1 MVWGQTADPVPID
14 GFSSALYAVPQGT
27 HMRNLLASIL
37 FCCSAGT
44 ALAEDVAALH
54 ARLAA
59 ELDANTVIDA
69 KVKAFA
75 KDKLVAVIGNKV
87 LVREAKAQNAK
98 KVALAD
104 IQAQDKAWT
113 AAESELPIQ
122 KEKLSNAAA
131 EVIRGLAKQL
141 PALREVFAMDDQ
153 GANVGQNN
161 LTSDYWQGDEDKW
174 KKSFAERKG
183 GVDVGKP
190 KFDKSANSTLQQVS
204 LPLVDA
210 DGTVVGAITFGVA
223 IEAL

>member
-1 MVWGQTADPVPID
+1 
-14 GFSSALYAVPQGT
+14 
-27 HMRNLLASIL
+27 MRNLLASIL
-37 FCCSAGT
+37 LCCSAGT
-44 ALAEDVAALH
+44 ALAEDATALRT
-54 ARLAA
+54 RLTA

-75 KDKLVAVIGNKV
+75 KDKLVAIIGDEV
-87 LVREAKAQNAK
+87 LVRETKGQNAK

-113 AAESELPIQ
+113 AAEAELPIQ

-131 EVIRGLAKQL
+131 EAIRGLAKQL

-183 GVDVGKP
+183 GIDVGKA
-190 KFDKSANSTLQQVS
+190 KFDKSANATLQQVS
-204 LPLVDA
+204 LPLIDA

>member
-1 MVWGQTADPVPID
+1 
-14 GFSSALYAVPQGT
+14 
-27 HMRNLLASIL
+27 MRNLLASIL

-44 ALAEDVAALH
+44 ALAEDVAALRV
-54 ARLAA
+54 RLAA
-59 ELDANTVIDA
+59 EIDANTLIDA

-75 KDKLVAVIGNKV
+75 KDKLVALICNEV

-98 KVALAD
+98 KVPLAD

-113 AAESELPIQ
+113 AAENELPIQ

-131 EVIRGLAKQL
+131 EAIRGLAKSL

-153 GANVGQNN
+153 GANIGQNN

-190 KFDKSANSTLQQVS
+190 KFDKSAAATLQQVS

>member
-1 MVWGQTADPVPID
+1 
-14 GFSSALYAVPQGT
+14 
-27 HMRNLLASIL
+27 MRNLLASIL

-44 ALAEDVAALH
+44 ALAEDVAALRV
-54 ARLAA
+54 RLAA

-75 KDKLVAVIGNKV
+75 KDKLLAVIGHEV

-131 EVIRGLAKQL
+131 EAIRGLAKQL

-190 KFDKSANSTLQQVS
+190 KFDKSATATLQQVS